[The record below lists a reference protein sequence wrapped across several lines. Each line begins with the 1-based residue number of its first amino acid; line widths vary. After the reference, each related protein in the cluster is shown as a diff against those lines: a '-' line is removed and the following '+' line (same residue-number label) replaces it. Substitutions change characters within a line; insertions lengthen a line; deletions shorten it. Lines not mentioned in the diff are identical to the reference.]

1 MNSKKTLDNNKT
13 QIPFPSGRARD
24 GQRYFIQLSFFGK
37 NYHGWQRQP
46 DVISIQ
52 EVLEDALSKL
62 LRNKIEIV
70 GAGRTDTGVHAKEIF
85 AHFDVKTEIDTK
97 DLTNRLNAF
106 LPDDI
111 AINGIFEVKQDAH
124 ARFDAIA
131 RSYEY
136 QIWQGKN
143 PFLIENTWQIR
154 TKVLDID
161 KMNEAASL
169 LLDYTNFKCF
179 SKSKTDVF
187 TYDCTI
193 TEAKWVKDGNLLIFH
208 ITANRFL
215 RNMVRAIVGT
225 LYEIGIGKIN
235 LQDFKNIIESQD
247 RSKAGISVPAQGL
260 FLTKVKYPDSIY
272 K

>member
-1 MNSKKTLDNNKT
+1 M
-13 QIPFPSGRARD
+13 
-24 GQRYFIQLSFFGK
+24 RYFIELSYNGK
-37 NYHGWQRQP
+37 NYHGWQKQP

-52 EVLEDALSKL
+52 EVLENSLSKL
-62 LRNKIEIV
+62 LRSKIEIV
-70 GAGRTDTGVHAKEIF
+70 GAGRTDTGVHAKQIF
-85 AHFDVKTEIDTK
+85 THFNIKESIET
-97 DLTNRLNAF
+97 LNLNNRLNAF

-111 AINGIFEVKQDAH
+111 SIQNIFLVNNESH
-124 ARFDAIA
+124 ARFDAIK

-143 PFLIENTWQIR
+143 PFLIDSSWQIK
-154 TKVLDID
+154 TKILNVD

-169 LLDYTNFKCF
+169 LLNYTNFKCF

-187 TYDCTI
+187 TYDCDI
-193 TEAKWVKDGNLLIFH
+193 TEAKWVKNENLLTFH

-225 LYEIGIGKIN
+225 LYEIGIGKITIT
-235 LQDFKNIIESQD
+235 DFISIIESQD
-247 RSKAGISVPAQGL
+247 RTKAGISVPAQGL
-260 FLTKVKYPDSIY
+260 FLTKVTYPDSIY

>member
-1 MNSKKTLDNNKT
+1 MNKYENINSSKV
-13 QIPFPSGRARD
+13 PFPLGRARD
-24 GQRYFIQLSFFGK
+24 GLRYFIQLSFFGK
-37 NYHGWQRQP
+37 NYHGWQKQP

-62 LRNKIEIV
+62 LRGKIEIV
-70 GAGRTDTGVHAKEIF
+70 GAGRTDTGVHAKQIF
-85 AHFDVKTEIDTK
+85 AHFDFNESVAIQN
-97 DLTNRLNAF
+97 LNNRLNAF
-106 LPDDI
+106 LPNDI
-111 AINGIFEVKQDAH
+111 TIQNIFSVSNKSH
-124 ARFDAIA
+124 ARFDAVK

-143 PFLIENTWQIR
+143 PFLIDFSWQIK
-154 TKVLDID
+154 TNILDVD

-169 LLDYTNFKCF
+169 LLNYTNFKCF

-187 TYDCTI
+187 TYDCNI
-193 TEAKWVKDGNLLIFH
+193 TEAKWVKNGNLLTFH

-225 LYEIGIGKIN
+225 LYEIGIGKITPN
-235 LQDFKNIIESQD
+235 DFIKIIESQD
-247 RSKAGISVPAQGL
+247 RTKAGISVPAQGL
-260 FLTKVKYPDSIY
+260 FLTKVTYPDSIY